1 MISTLHPWPEQCT
14 LNRSRRSG
22 VCRPTNL
29 ELIAVNRRLAIVVA
43 LGLSTLATVDTAEA
57 NRFRFGGGGRVRVHA
72 RVGVPSGG
80 VSVRYSRPYARPYWR
95 PRTWSVGG
103 SIWVG
108 GGYYPRYRYYRP
120 YYYYT
125 PVPSYY
131 GYYSTTYY
139 PVAPAPAVTTTVV
152 APAPRPELPKFG
164 LGLFAG
170 GVSVED
176 RNESSDV
183 GALARF
189 RLTPGLIL
197 EGEIGKQTYE
207 ESMRTDRRLGA
218 SLLYEI
224 GAYNKLAP
232 YVLAGLGVQQ
242 ADVAGGYET
251 TQNFGEL
258 GIGLRWAV
266 TPNFHLTFD
275 VRAGSRASVSDD
287 RPEPV
292 DGVVART
299 VSPPSADSGESEE
312 YSRARLAAILYF

>member
-1 MISTLHPWPEQCT
+1 
-14 LNRSRRSG
+14 
-22 VCRPTNL
+22 
-29 ELIAVNRRLAIVVA
+29 VNRRFAIVVA
-43 LGLSTLATVDTAEA
+43 LLGLTTLGTVETAEA
-57 NRFRFGGGGRVRVHA
+57 NRYRFGGGGRVRVHA

-80 VSVRYSRPYARPYWR
+80 VSVRYSSPAWR

-103 SIWVG
+103 HVWVG

-131 GYYSTTYY
+131 GYYSTSYY

-152 APAPRPELPKFG
+152 APSRPELPKFG

-207 ESMRTDRRLGA
+207 ESQRTDRRLGA
-218 SLLYEI
+218 SLIYEI

-242 ADVAGGYET
+242 ADVDGEYT
-251 TQNFGEL
+251 TRQNFGEL

-266 TPNFHLTFD
+266 TPNFHLAFD
-275 VRAGSRASVSDD
+275 IRAGSRASVDDD
-287 RPEPV
+287 RPDAV
-292 DGVVART
+292 DGSVSART
-299 VSPPSADSGESEE
+299 VAPPSADSGESEE
-312 YSRARLAAILYF
+312 YSRARLSAILYF

>member
-1 MISTLHPWPEQCT
+1 
-14 LNRSRRSG
+14 
-22 VCRPTNL
+22 
-29 ELIAVNRRLAIVVA
+29 VNRRLIAVAA
-43 LGLSTLATVDTAEA
+43 LGLASLVGSVDTAEA

-72 RVGVPSGG
+72 RVGAPSGG
-80 VSVRYSRPYARPYWR
+80 VSVSYSRPYWR

-120 YYYYT
+120 YYYYQ

-131 GYYSTTYY
+131 GYESTSYY
-139 PVAPAPAVTTTVV
+139 PVAPQPAVQTVV
-152 APAPRPELPKFG
+152 AEPTRPELPRFG
-164 LGLFAG
+164 IGLFAG
-170 GVSVED
+170 GVSVEE
-176 RNESSDV
+176 RNESSDF

-207 ESMRTDRRLGA
+207 ESQRTDRRLGA

-242 ADVAGGYET
+242 ADVDGEWAT
-251 TQNFGEL
+251 TQNFGEV

-266 TPNFHLTFD
+266 SPNFHLTFD
-275 VRAGSRASVSDD
+275 IRAGSRASVSED
-287 RPEPV
+287 RDEAV
-292 DGVVART
+292 AGSVARS
-299 VSPPSADSGESEE
+299 VSPPSVNSDESEE
-312 YSRARLAAILYF
+312 YTRARLAAILYF

>member
-1 MISTLHPWPEQCT
+1 MERL
-14 LNRSRRSG
+14 
-22 VCRPTNL
+22 TN
-29 ELIAVNRRLAIVVA
+29 VNRRFPLIALA
-43 LGLSTLATVDTAEA
+43 LGFVSLVGSVETADA

-80 VSVRYSRPYARPYWR
+80 VSVHYARPYYR
-95 PRTWSVGG
+95 PRATWSVGG
-103 SIWVG
+103 SIYVG

-139 PVAPAPAVTTTVV
+139 PVAPAPCGTCTTATVV
-152 APAPRPELPKFG
+152 APARPELPKFG

-183 GALARF
+183 GALARL

-207 ESMRTDRRLGA
+207 ESQRTDRRLGA

-232 YVLAGLGVQQ
+232 YVLAGIGVQQ
-242 ADVAGGYET
+242 ADTAGEYQT

-275 VRAGSRASVSDD
+275 VRAGSRATVSDE
-287 RPEPV
+287 REPV
-292 DGVVART
+292 EGGVSAR
-299 VSPPSADSGESEE
+299 SIAPPTASSNEGEE

>member
-1 MISTLHPWPEQCT
+1 M
-14 LNRSRRSG
+14 
-22 VCRPTNL
+22 
-29 ELIAVNRRLAIVVA
+29 NRRLVIVAA
-43 LGLSTLATVDTAEA
+43 LGLSTFAMVDTAEA
-57 NRFRFGGGGRVRVHA
+57 DRHFGGGGHVRVHA
-72 RVGVPSGG
+72 RVGGHGG
-80 VSVRYSRPYARPYWR
+80 GHVSVSHSTHWR

-103 SIWVG
+103 SVWVG

-131 GYYSTTYY
+131 GYYSTSYY
-139 PVAPAPAVTTTVV
+139 PVAPAPAVQAAVV
-152 APAPRPELPKFG
+152 ETPSRPQLPRFG

-176 RNESSDV
+176 RNESSDF

-207 ESMRTDRRLGA
+207 ESQRTDRRLGA

-224 GAYNKLAP
+224 GAYNKFAP

-242 ADVAGGYET
+242 ADVDGEYTT

-258 GIGLRWAV
+258 GIGLRWAL

-275 VRAGSRASVSDD
+275 IRAGSRASVSDD
-287 RPEPV
+287 RTEV
-292 DGVVART
+292 DGGVAARS
-299 VSPPSADSGESEE
+299 VAPPSVDSKESEE
-312 YSRARLAAILYF
+312 YTRARLAAILYF

>member
-1 MISTLHPWPEQCT
+1 MEHP
-14 LNRSRRSG
+14 
-22 VCRPTNL
+22 
-29 ELIAVNRRLAIVVA
+29 VNRRFAIVVA

-80 VSVRYSRPYARPYWR
+80 VSVHYSRPAWR

-103 SIWVG
+103 HVWVG
-108 GGYYPRYRYYRP
+108 GGYYPRYRYHRP

-139 PVAPAPAVTTTVV
+139 PVAPAPMVTTQVE
-152 APAPRPELPKFG
+152 APSRPQLPRFG

-207 ESMRTDRRLGA
+207 ESERTDRRLGA
-218 SLLYEI
+218 SLIYEI
-224 GAYNKLAP
+224 GAYNKFAP

-242 ADVAGGYET
+242 AEVDGEFT
-251 TQNFGEL
+251 TRQNFGEV
-258 GIGLRWAV
+258 GIGLRWAIS
-266 TPNFHLTFD
+266 PNFHLAFD
-275 VRAGSRASVSDD
+275 IRAGSRATVDD
-287 RPEPV
+287 NREEI
-292 DGVVART
+292 DGDISARS
-299 VSPPSADSGESEE
+299 VSPPSAASDESEE
-312 YSRARLAAILYF
+312 YSRTRLSAILYF

>member
-1 MISTLHPWPEQCT
+1 MKGNH
-14 LNRSRRSG
+14 
-22 VCRPTNL
+22 
-29 ELIAVNRRLAIVVA
+29 AVNRRFPLVA
-43 LGLSTLATVDTAEA
+43 LALGFATLGSIDTAEA
-57 NRFRFGGGGRVRVHA
+57 DRYRFGGGGRVRVHA
-72 RVGVPSGG
+72 RVGAPSGG
-80 VSVRYSRPYARPYWR
+80 VSVTYSRPYYVR
-95 PRTWSVGG
+95 PRATWSVGG
-103 SIWVG
+103 SIYVG
-108 GGYYPRYRYYRP
+108 GGYYPRYRSYRP

-139 PVAPAPAVTTTVV
+139 PVAPSTCGTCTTATVV
-152 APAPRPELPKFG
+152 APARPELPKFG

-207 ESMRTDRRLGA
+207 ESQRTDRRLGA

-224 GAYNKLAP
+224 GAYNKFAP
-232 YVLAGLGVQQ
+232 YVLAGIGVQQ
-242 ADVAGGYET
+242 ADTAGEYET

-266 TPNFHLTFD
+266 TPHFHLTFD
-275 VRAGSRASVSDD
+275 VRAGSRATVSDD
-287 RPEPV
+287 REQV
-292 DGVVART
+292 EGAVART
-299 VSPPSADSGESEE
+299 VAPPSADSDESEE
-312 YSRARLAAILYF
+312 YSRARLSAILYF

>member
-1 MISTLHPWPEQCT
+1 M
-14 LNRSRRSG
+14 
-22 VCRPTNL
+22 
-29 ELIAVNRRLAIVVA
+29 NRRFAIVVA
-43 LGLSTLATVDTAEA
+43 LLGLTTLATVETAEA
-57 NRFRFGGGGRVRVHA
+57 NRYRFGGGGRVRVHA

-80 VSVRYSRPYARPYWR
+80 VSVRYSRPAWR
-95 PRTWSVGG
+95 PRSWSVGG
-103 SIWVG
+103 HVWVG

-139 PVAPAPAVTTTVV
+139 PVAPAPAVSTTVV
-152 APAPRPELPKFG
+152 EAPSRPQLPRFG

-207 ESMRTDRRLGA
+207 ESERTDRRLGA
-218 SLLYEI
+218 SLIYEI

-242 ADVAGGYET
+242 ADVDGEYT
-251 TQNFGEL
+251 TRQNFGEL

-266 TPNFHLTFD
+266 TPNFHLAFD
-275 VRAGSRASVSDD
+275 IRAGSRASVDDD
-287 RPEPV
+287 RPDPI
-292 DGVVART
+292 DGSVSART
-299 VSPPSADSGESEE
+299 VSPPSAESGESEE
-312 YSRARLAAILYF
+312 YSRARLSAILYF

>member
-1 MISTLHPWPEQCT
+1 M
-14 LNRSRRSG
+14 G
-22 VCRPTNL
+22 APT
-29 ELIAVNRRLAIVVA
+29 VNRRLAVTVA
-43 LGLSTLATVDTAEA
+43 LGLSTLAATADNA
-57 NRFRFGGGGRVRVHA
+57 QADRFRFGGGGRVRVHA
-72 RVGVPSGG
+72 HVGAPSGG
-80 VSVRYSRPYARPYWR
+80 VSVSYRSYARPYWR
-95 PRTWSVGG
+95 PRGWSVGG
-103 SIWVG
+103 SIYVG
-108 GGYYPRYRYYRP
+108 TYPRYRYYRP

-139 PVAPAPAVTTTVV
+139 PVAPAPAVATTVV
-152 APAPRPELPKFG
+152 EPSRPQLPRFG

-170 GVSVED
+170 GVTVED
-176 RNESSDV
+176 RNESSDF

-207 ESMRTDRRLGA
+207 ESQRTDRRLGA

-232 YVLAGLGVQQ
+232 YVLAGIGVQQ
-242 ADVAGGYET
+242 ADVEDEWKT

-266 TPNFHLTFD
+266 TPQFHLTFD
-275 VRAGSRASVSDD
+275 VRAGSRASVSDN
-287 RPEPV
+287 RETPV
-292 DGVVART
+292 AGDVAART
-299 VSPPSADSGESEE
+299 IAPPSVDSNESEE
-312 YSRARLAAILYF
+312 YSRARFSAILYF

>member
-1 MISTLHPWPEQCT
+1 M
-14 LNRSRRSG
+14 G
-22 VCRPTNL
+22 APT
-29 ELIAVNRRLAIVVA
+29 VNRRLATLTSGFA
-43 LGLSTLATVDTAEA
+43 LGLLTLAATATNA
-57 NRFRFGGGGRVRVHA
+57 NADRFRFGGGGRVRVHA
-72 RVGVPSGG
+72 SVGMPSGG
-80 VSVRYSRPYARPYWR
+80 VSVSYSRPYWR
-95 PRTWSVGG
+95 PRGWSVGG
-103 SIWVG
+103 SIYVG
-108 GGYYPRYRYYRP
+108 TYPRYRYYRP
-120 YYYYT
+120 YYYYY

-139 PVAPAPAVTTTVV
+139 PVAPAPAVQTTVV
-152 APAPRPELPKFG
+152 ETPSRPELPRFG

-170 GVSVED
+170 GVTVED
-176 RNESSDV
+176 RSESSDF

-207 ESMRTDRRLGA
+207 ESKRTDRRLGA

-242 ADVAGGYET
+242 ADVENEWKT

-266 TPNFHLTFD
+266 TPQFHLAFD
-275 VRAGSRASVSDD
+275 VRAGSRASVSDNRD
-287 RPEPV
+287 TAV
-292 DGVVART
+292 TGGVSARSVA
-299 VSPPSADSGESEE
+299 PPTADSNESEE
-312 YSRARLAAILYF
+312 YSRARLSAILYF

>member
-1 MISTLHPWPEQCT
+1 
-14 LNRSRRSG
+14 
-22 VCRPTNL
+22 
-29 ELIAVNRRLAIVVA
+29 VNRRFAIVVA

-57 NRFRFGGGGRVRVHA
+57 NRFRFGGGGRVHVHA

-80 VSVRYSRPYARPYWR
+80 VSVSYSRPYYR
-95 PRTWSVGG
+95 PRASWSVGG
-103 SIWVG
+103 SIYVG

-139 PVAPAPAVTTTVV
+139 PVAPAPAVQATVV

-207 ESMRTDRRLGA
+207 ASQRTDRRLGA

-242 ADVAGGYET
+242 ADVDGEYTT

-275 VRAGSRASVSDD
+275 IRAGSRASVSDNSST
-287 RPEPV
+287 PV
-292 DGVVART
+292 AGGVARS
-299 VSPPSADSGESEE
+299 VSPPSPDSSESEE

>member
-1 MISTLHPWPEQCT
+1 
-14 LNRSRRSG
+14 
-22 VCRPTNL
+22 
-29 ELIAVNRRLAIVVA
+29 VNRRLAVTLA
-43 LGLSTLATVDTAEA
+43 LGLSTLAATADNA
-57 NRFRFGGGGRVRVHA
+57 QADRFRFGGGGRVRVHA
-72 RVGVPSGG
+72 RVGAPSGG
-80 VSVRYSRPYARPYWR
+80 VSVRYGRGYSYWR
-95 PRTWSVGG
+95 PRGWSVGG
-103 SIWVG
+103 SIYVG
-108 GGYYPRYRYYRP
+108 TYPRYRYYRP

-139 PVAPAPAVTTTVV
+139 PVAPAPAVQTTVV
-152 APAPRPELPKFG
+152 ETPSRPELPRFG

-176 RNESSDV
+176 KNESSDF

-207 ESMRTDRRLGA
+207 ESQRTDRRLGA
-218 SLLYEI
+218 SLIYEI

-242 ADVAGGYET
+242 ADVEDEWKT

-266 TPNFHLTFD
+266 TPQFHLTFD
-275 VRAGSRASVSDD
+275 IRAGSRASVSDNRD
-287 RPEPV
+287 
-292 DGVVART
+292 DTIAAGTSART
-299 VSPPSADSGESEE
+299 IAPPTVDSDESEE
-312 YSRARLAAILYF
+312 YSRARFGAILYF